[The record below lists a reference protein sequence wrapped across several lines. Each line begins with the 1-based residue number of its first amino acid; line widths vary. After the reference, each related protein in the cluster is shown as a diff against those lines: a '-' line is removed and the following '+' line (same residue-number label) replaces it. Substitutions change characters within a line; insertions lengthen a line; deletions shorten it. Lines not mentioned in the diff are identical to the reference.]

1 MRCSTAGLV
10 FVHSETGPAVWLRL
24 GRLAY
29 CGAPAIGVAWGP
41 SEVKGCLMALGHK
54 ALVHAVAKRIGRDDL
69 ERVEREVESVLAG
82 VARRVGVEARA
93 RLAAVLPRGFAR
105 IVADS
110 TTPVEDPG
118 LASFLATVSSVPGD
132 DPARAR
138 YVAQATLSLIAEE
151 DPEVA
156 TTLRAELPDEF
167 GDLFAPPAGRPPG
180 QRAAPREPAE
190 TPEPDEPVPLS
201 REEVEGALENLPG
214 WTGDEHRIRRTV
226 SLPAEVADDVRDR
239 IARVEEEVGHH
250 AVVEEDQ
257 DGTTYLLWSDPRGIV
272 TELDIE
278 LAARISDVVD
288 NV

>member
-1 MRCSTAGLV
+1 
-10 FVHSETGPAVWLRL
+10 
-24 GRLAY
+24 
-29 CGAPAIGVAWGP
+29 
-41 SEVKGCLMALGHK
+41 MALGHK
-54 ALVHAVAKRIGRDDL
+54 ALVRAVAKRSGRDDL
-69 ERVEREVESVLAG
+69 DRVEREVESVLAG

-93 RLAAVLPRGFAR
+93 RLAAVLPRGLAK
-105 IVADS
+105 IVAES

-118 LASFLATVSSVPGD
+118 LASFLATVSSVPD
-132 DPARAR
+132 DYPERGR

-156 TTLRAELPDEF
+156 TTLRAELPQEF
-167 GDLFAPPAGRPPG
+167 GDLFAPPAGRRTG
-180 QRAAPREPAE
+180 ERAAARK
-190 TPEPDEPVPLS
+190 TPEPPEIPEPAGLT

-239 IARVEEEVGHH
+239 IARVEEELDHH
-250 AVVEEDQ
+250 AVVEKDP
-257 DGTTYLLWSDPRGIV
+257 DGTTYLLWTDPRGVV

-278 LAARISDVVD
+278 LAARISDIVD

>member
-1 MRCSTAGLV
+1 
-10 FVHSETGPAVWLRL
+10 
-24 GRLAY
+24 
-29 CGAPAIGVAWGP
+29 
-41 SEVKGCLMALGHK
+41 MALGHK
-54 ALVHAVAKRIGRDDL
+54 ALVRAVAKRSGRDDL

-93 RLAAVLPRGFAR
+93 RLAAVLPRGFAK
-105 IVADS
+105 IVAES

-118 LASFLATVSSVPGD
+118 LASFLATVSSVPDD
-132 DPARAR
+132 DPERAR

-156 TTLRAELPDEF
+156 ATLRAELPDEF

-180 QRAAPREPAE
+180 QRAAARETPPAE
-190 TPEPDEPVPLS
+190 TPEPDEPDEPVPLT

-239 IARVEEEVGHH
+239 IARAEEEVHH
-250 AVVEEDQ
+250 RAVVEEDP